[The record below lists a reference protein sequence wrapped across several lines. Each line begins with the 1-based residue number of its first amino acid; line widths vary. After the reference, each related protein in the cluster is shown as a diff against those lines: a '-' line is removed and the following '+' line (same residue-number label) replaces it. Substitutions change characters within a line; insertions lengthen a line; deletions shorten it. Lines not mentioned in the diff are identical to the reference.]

1 MNRKRKPQIIII
13 DDEMPSDYPLL
24 KKLREKYEE
33 ENVHLFAKPNEGID
47 YIEANLSK
55 KMIVLLDIMFNKI
68 SLGFKVF
75 EEITNK
81 TSLVSFIIMTGSPEH
96 ITHKEYRQLI
106 NNHAWYF
113 IQRDDSAKEILKIIE
128 KAEQH
133 ILSRVDGALEEWIL
147 AHNFFTR
154 EQPYLKFA
162 DGSTM
167 SLNDVLKEIRLQTKF
182 GLEMQQNI
190 LDLAINRLHKETQKL
205 SENNQNT
212 P

>member
-1 MNRKRKPQIIII
+1 MNSKIKPQIIII
-13 DDEMPSDYPLL
+13 DDEMPSDYRLL
-24 KKLREKYEE
+24 KKIREKYGE
-33 ENVHLFAKPNEGID
+33 ENVHLLVTPKEGIT

-55 KMIVLLDIMFNKI
+55 KMIVLLDIMFNGHP
-68 SLGFKVF
+68 LGFEVF
-75 EEITNK
+75 EEITK
-81 TSLVSFIIMTGSPEH
+81 QSSLVSFIIMTGNPEK
-96 ITHKEYRQLI
+96 ISHKEYRQLI

-113 IQRDDSAKEILKIIE
+113 TQRDDSAKEIMDVIE

-133 ILSRVDGALEEWIL
+133 ILSRVDGALEEWII

-154 EQPYLKFA
+154 EQPYLRFA